1 MSSPTTPY
9 SPAPRISIARDGRTI
24 ILSDSNGVLP
34 SFDLAPWV
42 LAGVTFEHDLD
53 GTLCHLRI
61 RCEGGVSIAGGVSD
75 E

>member
-9 SPAPRISIARDGRTI
+9 SPAPRISIAARGI

>member
-9 SPAPRISIARDGRTI
+9 SPAPRIVIAGDGTL
-24 ILSDSNGVLP
+24 ILSDANGVLP

-42 LAGVTFEHDLD
+42 LAGVTFEQDLD